1 MELLFII
8 CTALGGTVMV
18 AQFILS
24 MAGVGMHDGLDG
36 GGFDHDAGGGHEPSG
51 NLDAEHAVLDPL
63 SDHAGHDHAEHHPA
77 HGSTWFF
84 GVITFRAVVAAIT
97 FFGLSGMAA
106 TRFELE
112 TPQPFLVAL
121 GSGVAALYGVHFLML
136 SLHRLKADG
145 TQRIERAIGG
155 EGVVYLGIPAHGAGP
170 GKVHLTLQNRLV
182 EVAATTAGERLPTGT
197 RIVVVGI
204 HGSDEVQV
212 ERAPEIARNTH
223 A

>member
-8 CTALGGTVMV
+8 CTALGGTVLV

-24 MAGVGMHDGLDG
+24 MAGVGVHDGMDHT
-36 GGFDHDAGGGHEPSG
+36 GFDHDAGGGHELSG
-51 NLDAEHAVLDPL
+51 NLDAAHAVLDPL
-63 SDHAGHDHAEHHPA
+63 SDHAGHDHAVPDHA

-84 GVITFRAVVAAIT
+84 GVITFRAVIAAIT
-97 FFGLSGMAA
+97 FFGLAGMAA
-106 TRFELE
+106 TGFELE
-112 TPQPFLVAL
+112 APQPFLVAL
-121 GSGVAALYGVHFLML
+121 ASGVAALYGVHFLML
-136 SLHRLKADG
+136 SLHKLKADG

-155 EGVVYLGIPAHGAGP
+155 EGVVYLSIPAQGAGP
-170 GKVHLTLQNRLV
+170 GKIHMSFQNRLV
-182 EVAATTAGERLPTGT
+182 ELAATTAGERLPVGT

-223 A
+223 V